1 MNPPDNF
8 LQVMESRRS
17 IRAFLPDPVPRADIE
32 RIIAA
37 AARAPS
43 GTNTQP
49 WHVHV
54 LTGAARDALVAAVC
68 HAYDHEPD
76 AHHYEYDYYPQEFV
90 EPYLSRRRKVG
101 FDLYGLLGIA
111 RGDREA
117 MRAQH
122 RKNYEFFGAPVGLMF
137 SIDRRMGRG
146 SWLDYGGFMQNVML
160 AARALGY
167 DTCPQAAWIQFH
179 RIVAVQLD
187 LPAHMQ
193 LVCGMALGRADPD
206 APANRLVSERAPLA
220 EYVVFHD
227 QPPSRRD

>member
-1 MNPPDNF
+1 MDQAQAF
-8 LQVMESRRS
+8 LDLMASRRS

-54 LTGAARDALVAAVC
+54 LVGAARDRMVAAVC
-68 HAYDHEPD
+68 HAFDTAAGEHQF
-76 AHHYEYDYYPQEFV
+76 EYDYYPAEFFD
-90 EPYLSRRRKVG
+90 PYLGRRRKVG
-101 FDLYGLLGIA
+101 FDLYALLGIA
-111 RGDREA
+111 KGDKVA
-117 MRAQH
+117 MQAQH
-122 RKNYEFFGAPVGLMF
+122 RRNYEFFDAPVGLMF
-137 SIDRRMGRG
+137 TIDRRMGKG
-146 SWLDYGGFMQNVML
+146 SWLDYGGFMQSVML

-179 RIVAVQLD
+179 KVVREQLA
-187 LPAHMQ
+187 LPDNHQ

-206 APANRLVSERAPLA
+206 AVANRLVTERAPLS
-220 EYVVFHD
+220 EYVFFHD
-227 QPPSRRD
+227 E

>member
-1 MNPPDNF
+1 MEQTDSF
-8 LQVMESRRS
+8 LDLIASRRS
-17 IRAFLPDPVPRADIE
+17 IRAFLPEPVPRGVIE

-54 LTGAARDALVAAVC
+54 LAGASRDRLVAAVC
-68 HAYDHEPD
+68 AAFD
-76 AHHYEYDYYPQEFV
+76 AGGDTHQYEYDYYPNEFF

-111 RGDREA
+111 KGDKEK
-117 MRAQH
+117 MKAQH
-122 RKNYEFFGAPVGLMF
+122 RRNYTFFDAPVGLMF
-137 SIDRRMGRG
+137 TIDRRMGRG

-167 DTCPQAAWIQFH
+167 DTCPQAAWLQFH
-179 RIVAVQLD
+179 RVIYEQIDIAD
-187 LPAHMQ
+187 NEQ

-206 APANRLVSERAPLA
+206 APENSLVSERAALA
-220 EYVVFHD
+220 EYVRFHD
-227 QPPSRRD
+227 

>member
-1 MNPPDNF
+1 MNDQCETF
-8 LQVMESRRS
+8 LDLIASRRS
-17 IRAFLPDPVPRADIE
+17 IRAFLPEPVPRTTLE

-54 LTGAARDALVAAVC
+54 LTGAARDRLVGKVC
-68 HAYDHEPD
+68 HAFDTAAAEHQ
-76 AHHYEYDYYPQEFV
+76 YEYDYYPREFV

-111 RGDREA
+111 RGDKAA
-117 MRAQH
+117 MQAQT
-122 RKNYEFFGAPVGLMF
+122 RRNFVFFDAPVGLMF
-137 SIDRRMGRG
+137 TIDRRMGRG
-146 SWLDYGGFMQNVML
+146 SWMDYGGFMQNVML
-160 AARALGY
+160 AARAVGY

-179 RIVAVQLD
+179 KIISAELQL
-187 LPAHMQ
+187 PENEQ

-206 APANRLVSERAPLA
+206 APENRLISERAALA
-220 EYVVFHD
+220 EYVFFHE
-227 QPPSRRD
+227 